1 MSEPARFLVVLDVDS
16 TLVEQEVIELI
27 AAVAGVEE
35 EVARITERA
44 MRGELDFSASLRS
57 RVGLLRDVPL
67 SELAAVGER
76 LRLTAGA
83 QDLIDAVHAADGRIA
98 AVSGGFHEVL
108 DPLAERIGLDR
119 WRANRLEV
127 REGLLTG
134 ALRGPVI
141 GRTAKLETLREW
153 TEAEGLPIQ
162 RTVAIGDG
170 ANDLGMMS
178 AAGLSVAFA
187 AKPIVRAQASVSM
200 PERDLRQVLPLLG
213 LA

>member
-1 MSEPARFLVVLDVDS
+1 MSPSARFLVVLDVDS
-16 TLVEQEVIELI
+16 TLIEQEVIELI

-57 RVGLLRDVPL
+57 RVALLRDVPL
-67 SELAAVGER
+67 SELAAIGER

-83 QDLIDAVHAADGRIA
+83 QELIDAVHAADGRIA

>member
-1 MSEPARFLVVLDVDS
+1 MSPSARFLVVLDVDS
-16 TLVEQEVIELI
+16 TLIEQEVIELI
-27 AAVAGVEE
+27 AALAGVEE

-57 RVGLLRDVPL
+57 RVALLRDVPL
-67 SELAAVGER
+67 SELAAIGER

-83 QDLIDAVHAADGRIA
+83 QELIDAVHAADGRIA